1 MRWQLVSRVFSAK
14 DLGVFWGGCR
24 WLRRFRGSRRF
35 WEWCI
40 RSGGGVCT
48 DEFNLSDLRK
58 LTCKHGE
65 IYLTFIFIGLA
76 AAGRW
81 GALDNKRDGER
92 FAHSFA
98 GVGHGGGT

>member
-1 MRWQLVSRVFSAK
+1 M
-14 DLGVFWGGCR
+14 G
-24 WLRRFRGSRRF
+24 RFIQELPCHGAIDCNRHG
-35 WEWCI
+35 
-40 RSGGGVCT
+40 
-48 DEFNLSDLRK
+48 NL
-58 LTCKHGE
+58 CQVNNPV
-65 IYLTFIFIGLA
+65 YLTFIFMGLA